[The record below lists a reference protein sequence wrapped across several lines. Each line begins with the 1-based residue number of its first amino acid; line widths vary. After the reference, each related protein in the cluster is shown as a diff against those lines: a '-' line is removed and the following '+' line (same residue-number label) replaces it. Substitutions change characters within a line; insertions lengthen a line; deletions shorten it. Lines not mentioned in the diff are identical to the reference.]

1 MHANHRRNR
10 RALTDI
16 TDRASL
22 AGTVNLPSANEPPAP
37 WRSDRHLDADIVRSV
52 LQAQFPELAVAS
64 VAYVSEGWDSQAFL
78 VDDRWIFRFPKRA
91 EVAGWLV
98 MELRV
103 LAALERL
110 GHQLQTPRPRWLGR
124 PDQQFPYAFMGYAC
138 IPGETG
144 DLLADPDAPVVGQHI
159 GAFLAAVHTITADQ
173 VGPVRRIPDEPAV
186 SAQRVITHR
195 DAIMRFLPPELE
207 PPFHDLLSG
216 TASIPP
222 SNPGQ
227 PVLVHADLTANH
239 LIMADR
245 SRITGCIDWGD
256 SGLGDPAFDFGGVAL
271 WLGREGL
278 AAALAVPH
286 PPRDPAFAD
295 RAWFYGRCMALC
307 DFRHFGRK
315 SGDPVQCRHLLRCL
329 HQVACP
335 SRFG

>member
-1 MHANHRRNR
+1 MN
-10 RALTDI
+10 
-16 TDRASL
+16 
-22 AGTVNLPSANEPPAP
+22 VPPSTEAPVP

-52 LQAQFPELAVAS
+52 LAAQFPQLPVAT

-78 VDDRWIFRFPKRA
+78 VNDHWIFRFPKRS

-103 LAALERL
+103 LAAIERL
-110 GHQLQTPRPRWLGR
+110 GQAIMTPRPHWFG
-124 PDQQFPYAFMGYAC
+124 QASEQFPYAFMGYAC
-138 IPGETG
+138 IPGDTG
-144 DLLADPDAPVVGQHI
+144 ELLPDPEAARIGQQL
-159 GAFLAAVHTITADQ
+159 GAFLAAVHTITAEQ
-173 VGPVRRIPDEPAV
+173 VGPVRRIPDEPAF

-195 DAIMRFLPPELE
+195 DAIMQYLPPELE

-222 SNPGQ
+222 ANPDQ

-271 WLGREGL
+271 WLSSEGL
-278 AAALAVPH
+278 AAALAASH
-286 PPRDPAFAD
+286 GPRDPAFAD
-295 RAWFYGRCMALC
+295 RAWFYARCAALC
-307 DFRHFGRK
+307 DFRHYGRK
-315 SGDPVQCRHLLRCL
+315 SGDPIQCRHLLRCL
-329 HQVACP
+329 HQVA
-335 SRFG
+335 SIRFG